1 MGFFV
6 AVSRGPFLYLVK
18 AEQQSI
24 YAFVKKSVNEK
35 LLFFKNRKKH
45 PVKTAEKRRYIEGLI
60 LNGLLKPQKNY
71 DK

>member
-1 MGFFV
+1 
-6 AVSRGPFLYLVK
+6 
-18 AEQQSI
+18 
-24 YAFVKKSVNEK
+24 VKKSVNEK